1 MVEEEEK
8 PIRVVDRRMFT
19 ADGELRPEYRTGA
32 ESDVAAAPEPAP
44 PPPSAAVPPEPQ
56 APPAQPHP
64 STAAGPEPSEE
75 RPEAPRGAFSLIV
88 QLLAMPAYA
97 ALGMVPDPAS
107 GRQRVDR
114 AAAREMIDLLAVLE
128 QKTRGNL
135 SFEESN
141 FLSRVLYDL
150 RLAFVEV
157 SRPPGK

>member
-1 MVEEEEK
+1 MAEEEEK

-19 ADGELRPEYRTGA
+19 ADGELRPEYQ
-32 ESDVAAAPEPAP
+32 SAASEPAPSPAPTPAAAP
-44 PPPSAAVPPEPQ
+44 PPPASPP
-56 APPAQPHP
+56 PPAP
-64 STAAGPEPSEE
+64 EE
-75 RPEAPRGAFSLIV
+75 RPSEPPPSDEPAAGEPRTAFALII
-88 QLLAMPAYA
+88 QMLAMPAYA

-157 SRPPGK
+157 SRPPAK